1 MNQRNLIEFLRK
13 TPVGKKIHR
22 KTPVLAFVFYKVAGL
37 KAWNFVKKRLQPK
50 CFSVNIAKF

>member
-13 TPVGKKIHR
+13 KPVGKKFHR

-37 KAWNFVKKRLQPK
+37 KAWNF
-50 CFSVNIAKF
+50 C